1 MSSHWHT
8 SWNAPRILISGSVAY
23 DTILVFEGHFKDH
36 ILADKVHMIN
46 VAFLAPRLERNYG
59 GTAANIAYS
68 LAGLGA
74 HPAVLAAVG
83 RDGDDQINRM
93 KRIGVDVS
101 GVMRIDELWTAQ
113 AYITTDLD
121 DNQITAFHPGAM
133 DRAHEVR
140 VAGHLPAALGI
151 ISPNGRQ
158 AMIDHAESFRVN
170 DVPFVFD
177 PGQALPMFDGDALRG
192 MMEGAV
198 AVTVN
203 DYECSMITQKT
214 GLEESEL
221 ARLVNALIV
230 TRGGEGCTV
239 WVDGEPHSIPAA
251 AISHAVD
258 PTGCGDAFRAGVLYG
273 RSTGKDWVASA
284 RLGSVLG
291 AMKIE
296 HSGAQS
302 HVVNR
307 KVIAERYEAAYGQR
321 PWPESED
328 ALATDLDDHH
338 HHHQWT

>member
-8 SWNAPRILISGSVAY
+8 PWNAPRILISGSVAY
-23 DTILVFEGHFKDH
+23 DTILVFEGHFRDH
-36 ILADKVHMIN
+36 ILPDKVHMIN
-46 VAFLAPRLERNYG
+46 VAFLAPRLERQYG

-68 LAGLGA
+68 VAGLGA
-74 HPAVLAAVG
+74 SPVVLAAVG
-83 RDGDDQINRM
+83 RDGGDQIDRM
-93 KRIGVDVS
+93 KRIGIDVS
-101 GVMRIDELWTAQ
+101 GIQRFEELWTAQ

-133 DRAHEVR
+133 ARAHEVR
-140 VAGHLPAALGI
+140 VAEHLPAAIGI
-151 ISPNGRQ
+151 ISPNGKQ
-158 AMIDHAESFRVN
+158 AMIDHAAGYRIK
-170 DVPFVFD
+170 DVPFIFD
-177 PGQALPMFDGDALRG
+177 PGQALPMFDGDELRG

-203 DYECSMITQKT
+203 DYECGLITQKT
-214 GLEESEL
+214 GLQEQEL

-239 WVDGEPHSIPAA
+239 WVDGEAHSIPAA

-258 PTGCGDAFRAGVLYG
+258 PTGCGDAFRAGLLYS
-273 RSTGKDWVASA
+273 RAMGKDWIASA

-296 HSGAQS
+296 HSGAQT
-302 HVVNR
+302 HVVDR
-307 KVIAERYEAAYGQR
+307 KVIAERHEAAYGER

-328 ALATDLDDHH
+328 LANAESDDDHH
-338 HHHQWT
+338 HHWT